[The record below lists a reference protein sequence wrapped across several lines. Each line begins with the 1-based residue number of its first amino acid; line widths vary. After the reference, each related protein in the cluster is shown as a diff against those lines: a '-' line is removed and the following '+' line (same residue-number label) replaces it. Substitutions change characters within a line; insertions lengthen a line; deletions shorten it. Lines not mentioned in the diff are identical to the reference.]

1 MRITF
6 LLLLVLSSA
15 AIWFRADLY
24 SLVRPAFLADG
35 GTDCIKALT
44 SQGITHTPLGNT
56 SSGSCG
62 IKNAVRITSFSSTR
76 LSSPITV
83 GCPFA
88 IKLNGFLNE
97 IEAKEIT
104 HMGSYNC
111 REMRGSSLLSE
122 HSYGTAIDISHIDSA
137 SVLRDWA
144 KKTDKGETLNRAN
157 KAACD
162 WFNNVLTPDTNAA
175 HKDHF
180 HLDSG
185 FGLGCWH

>member
-1 MRITF
+1 MRIT
-6 LLLLVLSSA
+6 LLLLLLLSSA

-24 SLVRPAFLADG
+24 SFVRPTFLADG
-35 GTDCIKALT
+35 GTDCLEALT

-62 IKNAVRITSFSSTR
+62 IKNAVRITSFPSTQ

-88 IKLNGFLNE
+88 LKLNGFLKE
-97 IEAKEIT
+97 IEAKEII

-137 SVLRDWA
+137 SVQKDWA
-144 KKTDKGETLNRAN
+144 EKTDEGETLSRAH
-157 KAACD
+157 KAACY

-175 HKDHF
+175 HKDHL

-185 FGLGCWH
+185 FGLGCWL

>member
-1 MRITF
+1 MRVTL

-24 SLVRPAFLADG
+24 TFVRPTFLADG

-44 SQGITHTPLGNT
+44 SQRVAHTSLGDT

-62 IKNAVRITSFSSTR
+62 IENAVRITSFPSTQ

-83 GCPFA
+83 SCPFA
-88 IKLNGFLNE
+88 LKLNGFLNE

-111 REMRGSSLLSE
+111 REIRGSSLLSE
-122 HSYGTAIDISHIDSA
+122 HLMARLLIYLILIQLA
-137 SVLRDWA
+137 SKGLG
-144 KKTDKGETLNRAN
+144 KKT
-157 KAACD
+157 KARY
-162 WFNNVLTPDTNAA
+162 
-175 HKDHF
+175 
-180 HLDSG
+180 
-185 FGLGCWH
+185 

>member
-1 MRITF
+1 MRKTLFF
-6 LLLLVLSSA
+6 LALLFCAVL
-15 AIWFRADLY
+15 WFRVDLY
-24 SLVRPAFLADG
+24 SMVRPTFLADG
-35 GTDCIKALT
+35 GANCIEALA
-44 SQGITHTPLGNT
+44 SLGITHTSLGNT

-62 IKNAVRITSFSSTR
+62 IKNAVRITSFPSTQ

-83 GCPFA
+83 SCPFA
-88 IKLNGFLNE
+88 LKLNGFLNE

-111 REMRGSSLLSE
+111 REIRGSSLLSE

-137 SVLRDWA
+137 SVLRDWR
-144 KKTDKGETLNRAN
+144 KPTNEGQILERAN
-157 KAACD
+157 NAACD

-175 HKDHF
+175 HIDHF

-185 FGLGCWH
+185 FGLGCWL